1 MQKYAPVHQHK
12 MQLSSQLWWSPYS
25 RYTRWKLSQELKR
38 KITLSGVHARKMTSR
53 IIQTHNSKAKNLF
66 AISTWMNDACK
77 VIKTLQWFKNMPA
90 STSFGRGKGGNVT
103 SVGWQVTLCD
113 PVWHA
118 SSRSGVTM
126 LHCELLYSY
135 TLLYFTL
142 LWIDMTRCD
151 LFTVCLFPWASTP
164 LEYWGVAGRAP
175 KTRQSRRRRRRGGG
189 SKEGLCPFPENLW
202 IFHLRMVWYGAD
214 ENNSD

>member
-1 MQKYAPVHQHK
+1 
-12 MQLSSQLWWSPYS
+12 
-25 RYTRWKLSQELKR
+25 
-38 KITLSGVHARKMTSR
+38 
-53 IIQTHNSKAKNLF
+53 
-66 AISTWMNDACK
+66 
-77 VIKTLQWFKNMPA
+77 MPA
-90 STSFGRGKGGNVT
+90 STSFGRGKGT
-103 SVGWQVTLCD
+103 YVGWQVTLCD

-164 LEYWGVAGRAP
+164 LEYWGSQVE
-175 KTRQSRRRRRRGGG
+175 RRRRDNRGAVGGEGVGLRRGCAPSQKFYEFFISEWCDMVQMKITATSGIQKFRWREKIKHLSKYWG
-189 SKEGLCPFPENLW
+189 S
-202 IFHLRMVWYGAD
+202 
-214 ENNSD
+214 ST